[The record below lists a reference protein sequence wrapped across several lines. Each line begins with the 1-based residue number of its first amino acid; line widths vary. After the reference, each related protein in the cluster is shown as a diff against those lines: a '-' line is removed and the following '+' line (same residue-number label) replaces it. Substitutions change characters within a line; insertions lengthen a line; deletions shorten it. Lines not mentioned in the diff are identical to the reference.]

1 MSCRFVS
8 LSVLQSPDHAP
19 APCHA
24 PAFHRVRTRF
34 FFLSNPSI
42 ARNGSIDRSF
52 VHRPH
57 GTPTAVN
64 WRFAQVMSYSH
75 ECTAADSVSI
85 GNGKLTMEADVDCT
99 SSTTG
104 ASNRASGAQQS
115 AAFPFTTMHDI
126 IQAQERCTRTSAPE
140 RRLPM
145 LVPAQLS
152 GPSASAP
159 LLPRRIIL
167 LASGPTVSYGTDSSQ
182 VCTQAPSICSASSP
196 RRPATRRR
204 RPAARPSLF
213 ATARRSPRTAT

>member
-8 LSVLQSPDHAP
+8 LSVP

-24 PAFHRVRTRF
+24 PAFLRVRTRF
-34 FFLSNPSI
+34 SFLSESLGVGPS
-42 ARNGSIDRSF
+42 ALTF

-57 GTPTAVN
+57 GAPTAVN

-75 ECTAADSVSI
+75 ECISADSVSI
-85 GNGKLTMEADVDCT
+85 GNRKFTMEADFDCT

-104 ASNRASGAQQS
+104 ASYRASGAQS
-115 AAFPFTTMHDI
+115 AAFPFRMMNDI
-126 IQAQERCTRTSAPE
+126 VQAQERVTGTSATE

-145 LVPAQLS
+145 LVPVQLS
-152 GPSASAP
+152 GLSSSAP

-167 LASGPTVSYGTDSSQ
+167 LASGPTVSYGTDFSQ
-182 VCTQAPSICSASSP
+182 VCTQAPSICSASTP

-213 ATARRSPRTAT
+213 ATAPRSPRTAT